1 MPGLHF
7 DITADNKVFIR
18 SVDEIERSV
27 RNASEQIEKE
37 GGDIEAIF
45 ARMQRAASLAA
56 AGFSLKEFVGKVAST
71 RGEFQQLEVAFDT
84 MLGSEEKAAALMDQL
99 VNTAATT
106 PFDLQG
112 IANGAKQLLAYGTN
126 AEDVNGTLIR
136 LGDIAAGLSIPLGD
150 LVYLYGTTMAQG
162 RLYTQD
168 LNQFT
173 GRGIPMIGELAKQ
186 FGVAESEV
194 KKLVEEG
201 KVGFPEVQKVIE
213 SLTNEGSKFGGLME
227 AKSKTIVGQIS
238 NIEDVIDSMF
248 NEIGK
253 SSEGVINTSLGMVS
267 SLVENWQ
274 TVGDILGGIA
284 IAYGTQKAIL
294 IGTAAVTSS
303 MYKAEMAALAAVLP
317 EKQQSVNL
325 DIEEAVSKGKLSKAS
340 AERVI
345 ALRAEVKAH
354 LEQLAATKAVAVAE
368 EEAAATKL
376 RTAQQQLAAANAAVA
391 AKREEL
397 IASGQIV
404 GNYMSE
410 NAVKEMGIVTD
421 EAKAAAVQAK
431 TAAQEYNTAV
441 TNRNAAAE
449 ALDTA
454 TTNANTAAQNAN
466 ARSTNILTVVK
477 NGLATATKKLYATMA
492 ANPYAVITAAVVALG
507 YGIYKLVTYQTDAE
521 KAQNR
526 LNESF
531 SKADSAAKAEGVQI
545 DVLFDRLR
553 KAKEGTEEWQKARDA
568 IWSKYGNYLK
578 ALGDEKTALNDVE
591 KAYKLVAKAARDA
604 AMSRAMD
611 TLVKE
616 EGENY
621 AEKFSKNYDKIY
633 DIISEKYG
641 EKFADANRGAIS
653 RVLDGQSK
661 FSKEFLAKFDE
672 RIIGGARSNPLEMA
686 LAFASK
692 DRFDYEQFIKK
703 TEEKFGVSSDNKKTT
718 TEDKKDVVKNKQYWE
733 DQKKEAQSKLDAL
746 SDIAAKGAEG
756 EKLRKQIQEYDEK
769 LKPYSASKGGK
780 SGQTAAKEENAM
792 GKLADVLRKQAQERL
807 QIELDYEYER
817 WQSRIDLMEEGEAKV
832 LAQQELN
839 NSKELSDLNRR
850 KQQEI
855 AAETERQK
863 AVFDAKKKAGQ
874 ASGQFAVDQTEINS
888 IEARYAA
895 LQADLT
901 QKQQKAESDRQ
912 KAAKE
917 SMNAYLKEFGN
928 YQQKRLAIEQ
938 EYQAKIQSAEN
949 EGQRMQLTAQRDKAL
964 SDLDYSEWVDSG
976 SIALAFGD
984 ISKLSDRT
992 ITQLI
997 ADMEKYRE
1005 KVIATFDPDK
1015 IQKYEDALNDLRAV
1029 QADNSFGIFSSVVPE
1044 YFKQRK
1050 SVAGQKDSAAENV
1063 NALYEQRVTLLEK
1076 IKRLEDLIEVTGANG
1091 YDTSNLATQ
1100 LREAKVQLD
1109 ANTTASEKAKNA
1121 FQQLQEQW
1129 DKLDSPE
1136 EKFRGLV
1143 TAISSVGSEV
1153 IGVANAVTDMLS
1165 SFGVEIPEEVGT
1177 IIDGL
1182 GNAIDGLGSMD
1193 MTRPFSI
1200 VTGAFKTLSG
1210 IGKTIGGL
1218 FGLFSGDKKHEK
1230 NIQRLQKQIDA
1241 LQKSYD
1247 RLGNAADDA
1256 FSTDASDLIDQQNTL
1271 LQQQKVL
1278 IKQQMAEEEAKKKT
1292 DKDKIK
1298 QYKERLEEI
1307 DEILEE
1313 NSKKAKEAIIG
1324 EDIKSAINEFA
1335 EAYASAWE
1343 DGTDAA
1349 GKSMAAVKSII
1360 TSALTELLKKNIQPA
1375 AQSFYDTLAKAME
1388 DGILTDSELAA
1399 LDAIKAQMDVL
1410 AASGEEQYKKIQE
1423 RYKDLDELREE
1434 LTDISF
1440 DSVRDNFKSLL
1451 SDMDSSTEDFTED
1464 FGDMLR
1470 NAMIK
1475 NLMDNKYDAMLK
1487 KWYEEFAKAMDDQ
1500 TLTDEERERLR
1511 QQYDAIVQQ
1520 GIADRNAI
1528 NDFVGG
1534 GAYSQETSKG
1544 WAATMSQDTGDEL
1557 NGRFTALTELQAINN
1572 DLTQTQNIMVSQIL
1586 ATLRGMGVLTSPDG
1600 GQNDTLR
1607 EMRDMMFRSTGFL
1620 ENIAKY
1626 TKILNSVDERLATLN
1641 STIDRKL

>member
-45 ARMQRAASLAA
+45 ARMKRAASLAA
-56 AGFSLKEFVGKVAST
+56 AGFSLKEFVGKVASA
-71 RGEFQQLEVAFDT
+71 RGEFQQLEVAFNT
-84 MLGSEEKAAALMDQL
+84 MFGSEEKAVALMDQL
-99 VNTAATT
+99 VKTAATT

-213 SLTNEGSKFGGLME
+213 SLTNEGGKFGGLME
-227 AKSKTIVGQIS
+227 AQSKTIVGQIS
-238 NIEDVIDSMF
+238 NIEDAIDSMF

-253 SSEGVINTSLGMVS
+253 SSEGIINDSLGLIS
-267 SLVENWQ
+267 SLVDNWE
-274 TVGDILGGIA
+274 TVGKIILTVVSTYGTYKAAVIAVAAAHKMAAIWGEVQAFLSLAKSVTSAKDAMLLLNMVTSANPIGLILGVVGAAAASFALFSKNADKASTMTEKFGTSAATAISKIDTLSKILQGSSDNSELHAKVMDELNGVLQEYGLEALNESASIDEVNRKREKA
-284 IAYGTQKAIL
+284 IALIKEEAVERQRANALEQGQQDYVNALKSAKEQLLSDLSNATTGREILGLDFSFANDEIRDNASAISAIIGDLVERNISEIAGKTGKEYEDGVKKIYDQIGERMKAIGLSEETISSVWKDGGFLMVDDL
-294 IGTAAVTSS
+294 INKYIDKVKEAKEEHTRFTDAIEKSA
-303 MYKAEMAALAAVLP
+303 KAEKDAAEVAMSFE
-317 EKQQSVNL
+317 EKV
-325 DIEEAVSKGKLSKAS
+325 EAVSKRLAGAGDDVHGLYKRIKDLMSQYSENTIGFTIKFSNDIPEWMNSKKLPELQK
-340 AERVI
+340 
-345 ALRAEVKAH
+345 
-354 LEQLAATKAVAVAE
+354 LAARFTALGNKATDAGLTIGDTHWTK
-368 EEAAATKL
+368 
-376 RTAQQQLAAANAAVA
+376 QQLLQRGAD
-391 AKREEL
+391 
-397 IASGQIV
+397 
-404 GNYMSE
+404 Y
-410 NAVKEMGIVTD
+410 
-421 EAKAAAVQAK
+421 
-431 TAAQEYNTAV
+431 AQ
-441 TNRNAAAE
+441 AAE
-449 ALDTA
+449 NKQSAIDE
-454 TTNANTAAQNAN
+454 
-466 ARSTNILTVVK
+466 
-477 NGLATATKKLYATMA
+477 KKRKE
-492 ANPYAVITAAVVALG
+492 NS
-507 YGIYKLVTYQTDAE
+507 KTDAE
-521 KAQNR
+521 KR
-526 LNESF
+526 
-531 SKADSAAKAEGVQI
+531 KAE
-545 DVLFDRLR
+545 
-553 KAKEGTEEWQKARDA
+553 
-568 IWSKYGNYLK
+568 
-578 ALGDEKTALNDVE
+578 
-591 KAYKLVAKAARDA
+591 
-604 AMSRAMD
+604 
-611 TLVKE
+611 
-616 EGENY
+616 
-621 AEKFSKNYDKIY
+621 
-633 DIISEKYG
+633 
-641 EKFADANRGAIS
+641 
-653 RVLDGQSK
+653 
-661 FSKEFLAKFDE
+661 
-672 RIIGGARSNPLEMA
+672 
-686 LAFASK
+686 
-692 DRFDYEQFIKK
+692 
-703 TEEKFGVSSDNKKTT
+703 
-718 TEDKKDVVKNKQYWE
+718 
-733 DQKKEAQSKLDAL
+733 KEAQDARKQ
-746 SDIAAKGAEG
+746 AAK
-756 EKLRKQIQEYDEK
+756 RKED
-769 LKPYSASKGGK
+769 
-780 SGQTAAKEENAM
+780 AA
-792 GKLADVLRKQAQERL
+792 KLADLMRKQAQERL

-1335 EAYASAWE
+1335 GTYASAWE

-1349 GKSMAAVKSII
+1349 SKSMAAVKSII

-1399 LDAIKAQMDVL
+1399 LDAIKVQMDVL

-1440 DSVRDNFKSLL
+1440 NSVRDNFKSQLM
-1451 SDMDSSTEDFTED
+1451 DMEADASDFTED

-1500 TLTDEERERLR
+1500 TLTYEERERLR

-1557 NGRFTALTELQAINN
+1557 NGRFTALTELQVMNN

-1620 ENIAKY
+1620 EDIAKY
-1626 TKILNSVDERLATLN
+1626 TKILNSVDERLVTLN